1 MTQHE
6 FVKLTDLGSGDAPLP
21 LLFVVSAAAELTES
35 DCALL
40 DTAVDNTEVVST
52 IDCAPDLAQRGYR

>member
-1 MTQHE
+1 M
-6 FVKLTDLGSGDAPLP
+6 TDLGSGDAPLP